1 MGDTNSPSNDH
12 YLSEG
17 LVINIFVNNGS
28 ADSSLSPL
36 VKLSLLIPIS
46 IDCVYILIPICIKN
60 NKKCYNKPPIIPPKE
75 RETLL
80 KIVSKNV
87 VRVGCSLLCL

>member
-1 MGDTNSPSNDH
+1 MATTQDGEVMGDTNSPSNDH

-36 VKLSLLIPIS
+36 VKL
-46 IDCVYILIPICIKN
+46 CCKFA
-60 NKKCYNKPPIIPPKE
+60 
-75 RETLL
+75 T
-80 KIVSKNV
+80 
-87 VRVGCSLLCL
+87 